1 MVTKTVMPKQ
11 IAKMKLTP
19 PQSFL
24 TPPRRR
30 ARSSTPIDMKPKT
43 TELSM
48 SPSAPACTPRERIH
62 MGLGRSFKAPKISPK
77 NGTPFPFCAFS
88 PPSAASFSSCSFTKV
103 SAMVVTV
110 SKRATEMKKQLLRL
124 AHDVEDP
131 KPDDKNSN
139 GTGLSGFVEAV
150 AGGVADISGEA
161 NEEDSENDEQ
171 GAGSNKGATAT
182 ETPSAIVAVV
192 ADQGLNNHAGDG
204 PTKPHKGR
212 EFVRDSEQLNV
223 RGEEGELQGPPELNS
238 RRNGRHH
245 YYLPYRRRRLLLRL
259 LHLQGGFSV
268 NGVSLH
274 IYIFH

>member
-1 MVTKTVMPKQ
+1 MLGHFGNQNRHAQTNRQDEVNAAPELLDAAEAPRQELHADRHEAQDHGVEHE
-11 IAKMKLTP
+11 
-19 PQSFL
+19 PQ
-24 TPPRRR
+24 R
-30 ARSSTPIDMKPKT
+30 AGMHASRV
-43 TELSM
+43 
-48 SPSAPACTPRERIH
+48 ERIH

-171 GAGSNKGATAT
+171 GAGGNKGATAT

-212 EFVRDSEQLNV
+212 EFVRDSEQLNDQPD
-223 RGEEGELQGPPELNS
+223 R
-238 RRNGRHH
+238 
-245 YYLPYRRRRLLLRL
+245 
-259 LHLQGGFSV
+259 
-268 NGVSLH
+268 
-274 IYIFH
+274 I